1 MDNELLEKLNILITK
16 INELLPL
23 ANEYEKSKNK
33 KHLPGFLAIHTR
45 IEQFLQQEF
54 GTESSYFK
62 EFQNHAP
69 SFYKP
74 HYIVIKDYK
83 ELLNAIVQDVKCNL
97 SSLSKTIPAEI
108 ILDYIFNNFSL
119 FCLQI
124 QKRYNNRKT
133 IEITDEYDV
142 QDIIHSILRLF
153 FFDIRKE
160 AYNPQY
166 LGKSTRIDFV
176 LTEENIGIEIKYADG
191 INPER
196 RIGDEL
202 LVDINHYKENRN
214 CKRLYCFIYNPHGS
228 FNNPQGFIKELE
240 ESKILPV
247 RVYINS

>member
-1 MDNELLEKLNILITK
+1 MNNDLLEKLNTLITE

-23 ANEYEKSKNK
+23 ANEYEKSKDK
-33 KHLPGFLAIHTR
+33 KRLPGFLAVHTR
-45 IEQFLQQEF
+45 IEQFLQQNF

-74 HYIVIKDYK
+74 HYRVIKDYK
-83 ELLNAIVQDVKCNL
+83 ELLNAIEHDVKCNL
-97 SSLSKTIPAEI
+97 LPSSKKISTEI

-119 FCLQI
+119 FYQQI
-124 QKRYNNRKT
+124 QKRHNNRPT

-153 FFDIRKE
+153 FSDIRKE

-166 LGKSTRIDFV
+166 LGKSTRIDFI
-176 LTEENIGIEIKYADG
+176 LNEENIGIEIKYADG

-202 LVDINHYKENRN
+202 LVDINHYKEDCN
-214 CKRLYCFIYNPHGS
+214 CKKLYCFIYNPHGS

-240 ESKILPV
+240 KNKNLPV
-247 RVYINS
+247 RAYINP